1 MELAQA
7 GARILANDMLVVIL
21 HAQMDDPDEV
31 SSAIA
36 AVNHTEVLGLWPV
49 DLTFVAFEMVD
60 DPDAE
65 DGLCMLGITKEGIAV
80 ELLDRGELRA
90 EHIGVTDER
99 TALLGPITDM
109 TEVGGR
115 ALAVGMGCT
124 AWLRTG
130 FDAWTCIDE
139 DIRAPEGQGGFTRVC
154 ATGLDSA
161 AAVGLDGLIAHF
173 DGTRWSR
180 IEGPTTRHLFAI
192 TRCPDGVL
200 YAGGAGR
207 VLLRGHAEDWQ
218 EAAIGGS
225 EETIWSL
232 LWFPQ
237 GGNGRLYAA
246 CSDGL
251 YVLEGNALVPVPV
264 TDASG
269 LPLLE
274 YGGHGTLV
282 GLDDRLYYVQPE
294 QLLFTR
300 DGHTWERLD
309 PYTNL

>member
-1 MELAQA
+1 MELVQA

-21 HAQMDDPDEV
+21 HARMDDPDEA

-80 ELLDRGELRA
+80 ELLDQGELRA
-90 EHIGVTDER
+90 EHIGITDER

-130 FDAWTCIDE
+130 FDAWMCIDE
-139 DIRAPEGQGGFTRVC
+139 DIRAPGGRGGFTRVC
-154 ATGLDSA
+154 ATGPESVV
-161 AAVGLDGLIAHF
+161 AVGLDGLIAHF

-180 IEGPTTRHLFAI
+180 IEGPTTQHLFAL
-192 TRCPDGVL
+192 TRTPDGVL
-200 YAGGAGR
+200 YAGGAGG
-207 VLLRGHAEDWQ
+207 VLLRGRAEDWQ
-218 EAAIGGS
+218 AAAMGTP

-232 LWFPQ
+232 LWFQ
-237 GGNGRLYAA
+237 KRLYAA

-251 YVLEGNALVPVPV
+251 FVLESNALVPVPV
-264 TDASG
+264 IDASG
-269 LPLLE
+269 LPLVE
-274 YGGHGTLV
+274 DDGHGTLV
-282 GLDDRLYYVQPE
+282 GLDNRLYYVHPE

-300 DGHTWERLD
+300 DGRTWEQLD